1 VSLLTSGIE
10 IGVSLEARDLL
21 FFGWACRIYENFNGK
36 GPDYKEMGVGAC
48 LYFAVISYTD

>member
-10 IGVSLEARDLL
+10 ISVSLEARDLL